1 MLVVVVP
8 ADHRPLRMIRR
19 PGAGCGV
26 ARRAD
31 AGILDGGSVASGD
44 THPLTEG
51 SILMGLLRNRHGH
64 ETSRFMMRQR
74 AVSIGDDYWIED
86 QDGTRVFK
94 VNGKVARVRDT
105 WALED
110 EHGHRV
116 ATIRERKLS
125 IRDAITIEAGSREAT
140 VKKAVVGIRD
150 RFHVDVHGGDDLK
163 VHGNI
168 VDHEYEIER
177 DGDTVARISKKWFRV
192 RDTYGVEIDPGDDVV
207 LMLAVTVAV
216 DALAHD

>member
-1 MLVVVVP
+1 
-8 ADHRPLRMIRR
+8 
-19 PGAGCGV
+19 
-26 ARRAD
+26 
-31 AGILDGGSVASGD
+31 
-44 THPLTEG
+44 
-51 SILMGLLRNRHGH
+51 
-64 ETSRFMMRQR
+64 MMRQR

-86 QDGTRVFK
+86 QHGTRVFK

-110 EHGHRV
+110 EHGDRV

-125 IRDAITIEAGSREAT
+125 IRDAITIDAGGREAT

-177 DGDTVARISKKWFRV
+177 DGDTIARISKKWFRV
-192 RDTYGVEIDPGDDVV
+192 RDTYGVEVDPVADVV
-207 LMLAVTVAV
+207 LILAVTVAV